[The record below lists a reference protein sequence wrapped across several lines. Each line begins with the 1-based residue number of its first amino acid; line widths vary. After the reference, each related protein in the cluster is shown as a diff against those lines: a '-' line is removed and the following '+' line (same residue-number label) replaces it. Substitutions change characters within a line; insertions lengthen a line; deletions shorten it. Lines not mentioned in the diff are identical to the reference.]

1 MPGPTRALTLPRYF
15 DAMARGMSEAT
26 LQTNIVGAA
35 KDLGWQ
41 TYHTHDSR
49 RSDPGFPDLCLVHP
63 KQDRCLFAELKRQNG
78 RSRADQLIWADKLK
92 ALSYVEYYLWR
103 PSDWLSGD
111 VTRILAAR
119 PT

>member
-1 MPGPTRALTLPRYF
+1 MPTPTRATTLPRYT

-26 LQTNIVGAA
+26 LQTNIVAAA
-35 KDLGWQ
+35 KALGWH

-49 RSDPGFPDLCLVHP
+49 RSDPGFPDLCLVHS

-78 RSRADQLIWADKLK
+78 RSRPDQLIWADNLK
-92 ALSYVEYYLWR
+92 ALSYVEYHLWR
-103 PSDWLSGD
+103 PSDWLAGD

-119 PT
+119 PA